1 MSFAESAT
9 TTVETPVPATPHLP
23 TGTAAEGSIAASG
36 HRSVKRAFDIA
47 VAGTLLV
54 LLLPLLLLIALAVR
68 LDARGPVLFRQRR
81 YGAGC
86 RPFSALKF
94 RTMHVDAE
102 TRLKELLAADPEL
115 KREYDRFH
123 KLRCDPRVTRA
134 GRFLRRT
141 SLDELPQ
148 LWNVLTG
155 DMSLIGPRPY
165 MPAELEPYPNA
176 RHAIGQVKPGITGL
190 WQVSGRH
197 RTTFEERIRL
207 DVTYVENWSLW
218 LDVVILW
225 RTVGVVLRAEGA

>member
-9 TTVETPVPATPHLP
+9 TTVETPVPANPHP
-23 TGTAAEGSIAASG
+23 PMIVAADDTIAAPG
-36 HRSVKRAFDIA
+36 YRSVKRGFDIG
-47 VAGTLLV
+47 VAATLLA
-54 LLLPLLLLIALAVR
+54 LLLPLLLLVALAVW
-68 LDARGPVLFRQRR
+68 LDARGPVLFRQQR

-102 TRLKELLAADPEL
+102 TRLTELLAADPEL
-115 KREYDRFH
+115 KQEYDRFH
-123 KLRCDPRVTRA
+123 KLRRDPRVTRA

-176 RHAIGQVKPGITGL
+176 RHAIAQVKPGITGL

-197 RTTFEERIRL
+197 RTTFEERIQL
-207 DVTYVENWSLW
+207 DVIYVENWSLW
-218 LDVVILW
+218 LDMVILW
-225 RTVGVVLRAEGA
+225 RTVGEVLRADGA